1 MPSRTLRAVRALR
14 RPPVRR
20 LPHLLALAAVALPL
34 VALAPVPSG
43 VPGDPAAPPAPTPA
57 SGPVPAPE
65 PPPIPSTTVA
75 AAPAQRVLVVEP
87 GLARST
93 RTAAPTV
100 AAVLREL
107 DVAIGPLDRIDP
119 DPTMRIAGPTTIR
132 VQRVTLHEEQVEVPL
147 PAPHLRIED
156 DALLRGYR
164 RIERDGSDGLR
175 VDTRLVMTV
184 DGRVESQLTVA
195 RETLREPEPRVERL
209 GTRTRVDEVVWD
221 ALARCEASGRWDVV
235 RLIDGRPAYFGG
247 LQFSPRT
254 WDAFRPVDFP
264 ALASDATR
272 EQQILVA
279 ERVLARQGWG
289 AWPACSERLGL
300 R

>member
-1 MPSRTLRAVRALR
+1 MPNRTLRAVRAVW

-20 LPHLLALAAVALPL
+20 LPHLLALTAVALPL
-34 VALAPVPSG
+34 VALAPVPAG
-43 VPGDPAAPPAPTPA
+43 VPTDPATAPAPTPA
-57 SGPVPAPE
+57 PVAA
-65 PPPIPSTTVA
+65 TVA
-75 AAPAQRVLVVEP
+75 APLAPPAQRVLVVEP

-107 DVAIGPLDRIDP
+107 GVSVGPLDRVDPGPTTRID
-119 DPTMRIAGPTTIR
+119 GPTTIR
-132 VQRVTLHEEQVEVPL
+132 VRRVTLHEEQVEVPL
-147 PAPHLRIED
+147 PAPHVRVED

-164 RIERDGSDGLR
+164 RIDRAGSDGVR
-175 VDTRLVMTV
+175 VDTRLVMIV

-195 RETLREPEPRVERL
+195 RETLRPPEPRVERL

-254 WDAFRPVDFP
+254 WDAFRPADYP